1 MQIDTTARDMLNRT
15 IAVIESDGE
24 EGVRVVDI
32 AKHVGVAVT
41 TLFHLFGN
49 RESLI
54 QAAQIERYV
63 RGLSVAIEEFD
74 VATAIAKTKEDFRA
88 VVIRM
93 VRSEIAPANA
103 ATRHSRQG
111 VFGSAYGRSD
121 LTQALASSQNSLC
134 LGLQV
139 AFNRAQENGWVDP
152 ALDTLATAY
161 WILGLINSRVFIEVG
176 SPQLDRRA
184 WDDLTLKSIL
194 RVLFVD

>member
-15 IAVIESDGE
+15 IAVIETDGE

-63 RGLSVAIEEFD
+63 RGLATMIEEFD

-103 ATRHSRQG
+103 ATRLSRQG

-134 LGLQV
+134 LGMQV

-152 ALDTLATAY
+152 TLDTLATAY
-161 WILGLINSRVFIEVG
+161 WILGLINSRVFIEAG

>member
-1 MQIDTTARDMLNRT
+1 MPADTAAHDMLNRT
-15 IAVIESDGE
+15 IAVIETDGE

-49 RESLI
+49 RDSLI
-54 QAAQIERYV
+54 MAAQIERYV
-63 RGLSVAIEEFD
+63 RGQASMIEEFD
-74 VATAIAKTKEDFRA
+74 VDTAIARTKEDFRA

-93 VRSEIAPANA
+93 VRSETAPINSAI
-103 ATRHSRQG
+103 RQSRQG
-111 VFGSAYGRSD
+111 VFGSAYGRSE
-121 LTQALASSQNSLC
+121 LMTAITGSHNSMC

-139 AFNRAQENGWVDP
+139 ALKRAKENGWIEP
-152 ALDTLATAY
+152 NIDTLATAY
-161 WILGLINSRVFIEVG
+161 WMLGLLNSRVFIEAG

>member
-1 MQIDTTARDMLNRT
+1 MLNRT

-111 VFGSAYGRSD
+111 VFGSAYGHSD
-121 LTQALASSQNSLC
+121 LTQALTSSQNSLC

-152 ALDTLATAY
+152 TLDTLATAY

>member
-1 MQIDTTARDMLNRT
+1 MQIDTTAREMLNRT
-15 IAVIESDGE
+15 IAVIETDGE

-49 RESLI
+49 RDSLI

-63 RGLSVAIEEFD
+63 RGLATMIEEFD

-103 ATRHSRQG
+103 ATRLSRQG

-134 LGLQV
+134 LGMQV
-139 AFNRAQENGWVDP
+139 AFNRAQENGWIEP
-152 ALDTLATAY
+152 NLDSLATAY
-161 WILGLINSRVFIEVG
+161 WILGLLNSRVFIESG
-176 SPQLDRRA
+176 SPQIDRRA